1 MAQVGGAGRR
11 SSTPPS
17 CRAPDPA
24 RRPASCARP
33 GWTFEAWGQ
42 NASQSWPQPPRPRT
56 PGPKFRSDVAEDE
69 HAALPRYLARC
80 GADRDSRTTAPSR
93 VTAPARCPGQQ
104 VSEGA
109 GAPGDDPEE
118 PRPCWR
124 ASPPPGARR
133 GSGAQTRPAARAP
146 VTPLLTQRS
155 AGRVAAPGPHVKSP
169 APQEVLSP
177 ELAAARGG
185 RARCCPAEG
194 PGGQAEA
201 ASGRRGCRGP
211 APGDPEV
218 QDPGVPSR
226 TLQASHAAP
235 RRTGGWS
242 GHHQSRRGPSAR
254 WRSVSLAE
262 RSLRTGRR
270 GRWGDRR
277 TQGSPP
283 RSGPL
288 LPGGAGLGS
297 PRPCPLGAAMST
309 AEASPSAMFTL

>member
-17 CRAPDPA
+17 RPAPDPA

-56 PGPKFRSDVAEDE
+56 PGPKFRSEVAKYE
-69 HAALPRYLARC
+69 HAALPRYPARC

-118 PRPCWR
+118 PRPCGR

-155 AGRVAAPGPHVKSP
+155 AGRIAAPGPHVKGP

-185 RARCCPAEG
+185 RARCCPAEAPG
-194 PGGQAEA
+194 VRPRQRAGAAAVGGQLRVTPKCKTR
-201 ASGRRGCRGP
+201 ASHRGP
-211 APGDPEV
+211 YKPLTLHQGERGD
-218 QDPGVPSR
+218 
-226 TLQASHAAP
+226 
-235 RRTGGWS
+235 
-242 GHHQSRRGPSAR
+242 
-254 WRSVSLAE
+254 
-262 RSLRTGRR
+262 
-270 GRWGDRR
+270 
-277 TQGSPP
+277 
-283 RSGPL
+283 
-288 LPGGAGLGS
+288 GAGIIRAAGAR
-297 PRPCPLGAAMST
+297 PRAG
-309 AEASPSAMFTL
+309 EG